1 MRLSKHT
8 KYYVYTLFF
17 VSGISGLMYEIVW
30 LRMLSRIMGVTIY
43 ATSTVLSAFMAGLAV
58 GSFLLGK
65 FIDRRKDSLKVY
77 AFLEFLIGCT
87 ALFIPIVLT
96 ISLPLYKYIY
106 QTSGGSIVMTTVVRA
121 TLSFLALLIPT
132 TLMGGTLPVLTSY
145 LVKRENVF
153 GKNFSLLYGLNTL
166 GAVTGVLLSGFIT
179 IGLFG
184 ERMTVYL
191 GVVINLLVAISAY
204 SLFRREERTE
214 SESVPVVTI
223 PDADNMISPYPDK
236 IRNLILF
243 VFAMSGFTAL
253 AYEII
258 WTRQL
263 IIFLKTSI
271 YAFSGMLSVFLIGIA
286 LGSIF
291 MNRIVDKLKEPLI
304 VFGVLEL
311 VIGVLSIV
319 NLTLFSHLDSGG
331 KYFGFFN
338 PIIATVVIVFPMT
351 FLFGMIFPTAG
362 LCYVKS
368 VKSTGS
374 SVGWLYS
381 SNTIGSILGSL
392 FAGFLFVPSFGS
404 TNTVVLLAY
413 LNVFLGSIL
422 LYMESGKYVIQRII
436 YGLFIGVFVIMTV
449 ETKGIDPFLIVVKK
463 KIYEMGG
470 VERRYKIFLH
480 HEGAEGIVT
489 AFSVNNHKLLW
500 INGVGMTKL
509 CTETKLMTHLPLLFL
524 SEPKECLVLCFGM
537 GTTVKSA
544 VLYPHLNITTV
555 DLVPEV
561 FDTFRYYHVDAEEIL
576 KKKNVHVV
584 AADGRNYLLLSEK
597 KYDIITIDPPPPIY
611 SAGTVNLY
619 TREFLTT
626 CRAHLTRHGVI
637 CLWFPGG
644 TQQEVK
650 SVLKTFYM
658 VFPNITVWSG
668 PHNFGFYF
676 IGTMGDVPWKTFRKN
691 LGKAFNDSNIIKDL
705 TEFDNSCATPQQIN
719 RLFLWGRDEIETTK
733 RDGILITDNFP
744 FTEFPLWR
752 YITKGNT
759 PWTPQKALEIDKTPG
774 DK

>member
-1 MRLSKHT
+1 
-8 KYYVYTLFF
+8 
-17 VSGISGLMYEIVW
+17 
-30 LRMLSRIMGVTIY
+30 
-43 ATSTVLSAFMAGLAV
+43 
-58 GSFLLGK
+58 
-65 FIDRRKDSLKVY
+65 
-77 AFLEFLIGCT
+77 
-87 ALFIPIVLT
+87 
-96 ISLPLYKYIY
+96 
-106 QTSGGSIVMTTVVRA
+106 MTTVVRA

-311 VIGVLSIV
+311 VIGILSIV

-338 PIIATVVIVFPMT
+338 PIIATVVIVFPTT

-374 SVGWLYS
+374 SVGWLYC

-413 LNVFLGSIL
+413 LNVFLGAIL
-422 LYMESGKYVIQRII
+422 LYMVSGKYVIQRIV

>member
-1 MRLSKHT
+1 LSKYT

-43 ATSTVLSAFMAGLAV
+43 ATSTVLSAFMAGLAL

-96 ISLPLYKYIY
+96 ISLPLYIYIY

-291 MNRIVDKLKEPLI
+291 MNRIVDKLEKPLI

-311 VIGVLSIV
+311 VIGILSIV